1 MMLSGWTA
9 ADYMMHSK
17 AQHKQDQVYI
27 SLIFHYNHMFFLRFL
42 SDLALDENKI
52 AC

>member
-9 ADYMMHSK
+9 ADYMMDSEAHAGTTKYHLLNHS
-17 AQHKQDQVYI
+17 H
-27 SLIFHYNHMFFLRFL
+27 SFSPHFL

-52 AC
+52 P